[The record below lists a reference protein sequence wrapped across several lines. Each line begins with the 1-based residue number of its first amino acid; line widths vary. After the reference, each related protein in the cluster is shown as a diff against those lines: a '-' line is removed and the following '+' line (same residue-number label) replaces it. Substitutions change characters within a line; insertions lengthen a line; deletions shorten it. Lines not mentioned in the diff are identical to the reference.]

1 MCGIAGFLGDFPAG
15 LPAAMG
21 LAIDHRGPDDSGV
34 FTDADGRLALVHRRL
49 AIVDL
54 SSTGHQPMADS
65 TGRFVICYNGE
76 LYNAPVL
83 RSELTRRGA
92 VFRGTSD
99 TEVLL
104 ELLARDTVDALKRL
118 NGIFAFAL
126 WDRRDQTLTLVRDGV
141 GVKPLYI
148 SRTPGGLAFASEI
161 KALLPVPGLDRT
173 IDQAAAGAYLT
184 YLYSPG
190 ERTMFAAVRKLAPGT
205 WLTIDRSGKENH
217 GCFYRLPASDPRPL
231 SDIKVIAGTR
241 RYLEAAVERQLLA
254 DVDVGAFLSGG
265 VDSGGIV
272 AIARKFS
279 TRPMSCFTARYEG
292 SEHDDEI
299 IADLPYAR
307 MLAKHF
313 GVQLHEVSIDDRIVD
328 DFPKLIADLDEPQAD
343 PAALLSSH
351 VSALA
356 ASHGIKVLLSG
367 AGGDDIFTGYR
378 RHLAAR
384 IDPLVGL
391 FPAYLRNPLARAAA
405 GHSGSRS
412 SRARRIAKLLSTIGG
427 GADLRTIARFEWLP
441 ASAATRLLARPI
453 AAELIRAPMQAALDA
468 LETHDAVERTLA
480 LDQRF
485 FLTDHN
491 LNYTDKTGMAH
502 GVEIRVP
509 LLDPDL
515 IAWAATLPARAKLR
529 GRTSKWALRQA
540 MAPDLPAKILARPK
554 AGFGVP
560 LRSWMLGR
568 MRPMLEELTTSKVIE
583 GRGLFDHLAVTRLR
597 EDTLSGRIDGSY
609 SLLAVMAI
617 ELWSRRFIDAPMV
630 NIETLRPPVR

>member
-205 WLTIDRSGKENH
+205 WLTIDRSGKESR
-217 GCFYRLPASDPRPL
+217 GSFYRLPSPDPRPL
-231 SDIKVIAGTR
+231 CDADIVAGTR
-241 RYLEAAVERQLLA
+241 RHLETAVERQMLA
-254 DVDVGAFLSGG
+254 DVEVGAFLSGG

-272 AIARKFS
+272 AIARKRS
-279 TRPMSCFTARYEG
+279 PRPMPCFTARYEG
-292 SEHDDEI
+292 LGHDDEI
-299 IADLPYAR
+299 VADLPFAR

-313 GVQLHEVSIDDRIVD
+313 GVPLHEVSIDDRIVD
-328 DFPKLIADLDEPQAD
+328 DFPQLIADLDEPQAD

-351 VSALA
+351 ISALA
-356 ASHGIKVLLSG
+356 ASVGIKVLLSG

-391 FPAYLRNPLARAAA
+391 VPQVIRDPLARAAA
-405 GHSGSRS
+405 GRGGSLS
-412 SRARRIAKLLSTIGG
+412 TQARRIAKLLSTIGG
-427 GADLRTIARFEWLP
+427 GGDARTIARFEWLP
-441 ASAATRLLARPI
+441 APSAAQLLARPV
-453 AAELIRAPMQAALDA
+453 AAELIRGPMQAALDA

-485 FLTDHN
+485 FLADHN

-515 IAWAATLPARAKLR
+515 IAWAATLPARGKLR
-529 GRTSKWALRQA
+529 GRTSKWALRKA
-540 MAPDLPAKILARPK
+540 IAPDLPPEILTRPK

-560 LRSWMLGR
+560 LRGWLRGR
-568 MRPMLEELTTSKVIE
+568 MRPMLEELTTPQVIE
-583 GRGLFDHLAVTRLR
+583 GRGLFDRDAVAKLR
-597 EDTLSGRIDGSY
+597 DDTLSGRIDGSY

-617 ELWSRRFIDAPMV
+617 ELWARRFIDAPV
-630 NIETLRPPVR
+630 ADTTRLTQQGR